1 MTDIFGCEDWWSEFR
16 IFDFDT
22 NWSIFLYF
30 REINVWKISVSAL
43 LCFATQMFM
52 IVKLR
57 EVLLII
63 KFS

>member
-1 MTDIFGCEDWWSEFR
+1 M
-16 IFDFDT
+16 
-22 NWSIFLYF
+22 
-30 REINVWKISVSAL
+30 SAL

-63 KFS
+63 KFSQFI